1 MRIIERAMTKAFKE
15 GRPLKRGDDEVQI
28 KSMMITEEAYYRLHG
43 NLIAVRVGSTLH
55 LRDAGDHT
63 STTKSRLNA
72 LATVYGLPHLFQKAF
87 DWYWT
92 DGQDFTGSRIF
103 DLNQF

>member
-1 MRIIERAMTKAFKE
+1 MRIIERTMTKAFKE
-15 GRPLKRGDDEVQI
+15 GRPLKRGNDEVQI
-28 KSMMITEEAYYRLHG
+28 QSMITKEALYRLHG
-43 NLIAVRVGSTLH
+43 NLIAVKTGSTLE
-55 LRDAGDHT
+55 LRDAGYRT
-63 STTKSRLNA
+63 STTKSRINA
-72 LATVYGLPHLFQKAF
+72 IATVYGLPHLFQKAF

>member
-1 MRIIERAMTKAFKE
+1 MRIIERTMTKAFKE
-15 GRPLKRGDDEVQI
+15 GRPLQRGNDEVQI
-28 KSMMITEEAYYRLHG
+28 HAMITKEAHYRLHG
-43 NLIAVRVGSTLH
+43 NLIAIRVGNTLN
-55 LRDAGDHT
+55 LRDAGWRT

-72 LATVYGLPHLFQKAF
+72 IATVYGLPHIYQKAF

>member
-1 MRIIERAMTKAFKE
+1 MRIIERTMTKAFKD
-15 GRPLKRGDDEVQI
+15 GVPLKRGNDQI
-28 KSMMITEEAYYRLHG
+28 IKPNTLETHYRLHG
-43 NLIAVRVGSTLH
+43 NLIAIRAGSTLN
-55 LRDAGDHT
+55 LRNAGYQT

>member
-1 MRIIERAMTKAFKE
+1 MRIIERTMTKAFKE
-15 GRPLKRGDDEVQI
+15 GRPLKRGNDQI
-28 KSMMITEEAYYRLHG
+28 ILPNTLEAHYRLFG
-43 NLIAVRVGSTLH
+43 NLVAIRVGGTLN
-55 LRDAGDHT
+55 LRDAVYHT
-63 STTKSRLNA
+63 ATTKSRLNA
-72 LATVYGLPHLFQKAF
+72 IATVYGLPHLFQKAF

>member
-1 MRIIERAMTKAFKE
+1 MRIIERTMTKAFKE
-15 GRPLKRGDDEVQI
+15 GRPLKRGNDQI
-28 KSMMITEEAYYRLHG
+28 ILAITLSTHYRLHG
-43 NLIAVRVGSTLH
+43 NLIAIRAGNTLN
-55 LRDAGDHT
+55 LLDAGYHT

-72 LATVYGLPHLFQKAF
+72 IATVYGLPHLFQKAF